1 MIQTPVF
8 SAFVKQSQQKL
19 PAGDLGTHVELAPCT
34 LNPLSLMGSG
44 TIYIPQAEDDKTMSG
59 YLKFNFT
66 LSNLCPIMQAFEIV
80 SEEGKPAI
88 DSPT

>member
-1 MIQTPVF
+1 
-8 SAFVKQSQQKL
+8 
-19 PAGDLGTHVELAPCT
+19 
-34 LNPLSLMGSG
+34 MGSG